1 MSDSLSYVLCLG
13 SNVADREPIIS
24 RAIARLEAL
33 CSITD
38 SSCIYEAP
46 DDSGLGGPYLNVV
59 LSVIPDLTYED
70 FRLRLKE
77 MECDFG
83 RNEHSKSIGCM
94 PLDVDIIIWDGKI
107 VDRYQY
113 SREYFQKG
121 FRELQSKL

>member
-1 MSDSLSYVLCLG
+1 MCDSFSTVLCLG
-13 SNVADREPIIS
+13 SNVADRQSIIS
-24 RAIARLEAL
+24 RAIARLDSL
-33 CSITD
+33 CYITA
-38 SSCIYEAP
+38 SSSIYEAP

-59 LSVIPDLTYED
+59 MSVVPELPYED

-83 RNEHSKSIGCM
+83 RNERSKSIGCM
-94 PLDVDIIIWDGKI
+94 PLDVDIIIWDGEI

-121 FRELQSKL
+121 FRELKSNL

>member
-1 MSDSLSYVLCLG
+1 MSDSFSSVLCLG
-13 SNVADREPIIS
+13 SNVADREQMIG
-24 RAIARLEAL
+24 RAITQLEGL
-33 CSITD
+33 CRIIA
-38 SSCIYEAP
+38 SSTIYEAP

-59 LSVIPDLTYED
+59 MSVVPDLPYED

-83 RNEHSKSIGCM
+83 RNEQSKSIGCM
-94 PLDVDIIIWDGKI
+94 PLDVDIIIWDGEI

-121 FRELQSKL
+121 FRELKSNL